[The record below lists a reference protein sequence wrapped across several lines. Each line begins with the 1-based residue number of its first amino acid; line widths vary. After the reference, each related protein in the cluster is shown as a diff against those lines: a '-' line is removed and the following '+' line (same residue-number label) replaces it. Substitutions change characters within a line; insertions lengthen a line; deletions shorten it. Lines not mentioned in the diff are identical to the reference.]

1 MEDSNRNF
9 KLQTCEDF
17 IEVLA
22 SKAAV
27 PGGGGAAALTGAIG
41 IALGNMVGSLTVGKK
56 TYADVED
63 NAFALAEEELGISIP
78 SQYLWFLK
86 TYGHGGLNGI
96 ETLGVG
102 KNKKLIFKD
111 ETLKYRTYG
120 LPHNLIVIENCDE
133 WVYCID
139 SLNGKVKMWSRDK

>member
-1 MEDSNRNF
+1 MYSNIVGTI
-9 KLQTCEDF
+9 KEYECKGDF
-17 IEVLA
+17 
-22 SKAAV
+22 
-27 PGGGGAAALTGAIG
+27 
-41 IALGNMVGSLTVGKK
+41 
-56 TYADVED
+56 TYTDVED

-139 SLNGKVKMWSRDK
+139 SLNGKVKMWSRDKEEEAYDTFVDYLEDRIKDAIENL